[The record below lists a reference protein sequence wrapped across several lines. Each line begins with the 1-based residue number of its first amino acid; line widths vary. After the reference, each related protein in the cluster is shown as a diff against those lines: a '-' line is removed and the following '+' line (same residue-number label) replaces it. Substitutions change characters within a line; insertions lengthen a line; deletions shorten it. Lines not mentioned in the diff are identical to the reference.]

1 MVNKM
6 FIEVVNDLQIAKFQ
20 VRYVSYTSLNQN
32 RVFRDQNE
40 KYIGL
45 TFDKNTMIPVRI
57 TLKKNNTRILSLL
70 MFYSILIQ

>member
-6 FIEVVNDLQIAKFQ
+6 FIEVVNNLQIAKFQ
-20 VRYVSYTSLNQN
+20 LRYVSYTSLNQN

-40 KYIGL
+40 NYIGL

-57 TLKKNNTRILSLL
+57 NLKKNNTRILSLL